1 MVIGPHQVT
10 ATALTLIVLASV
22 GCSADRGDN
31 HDLLV
36 SAAASLTNAFVEIEA
51 AFEEAHPTV
60 DVILNLGGTTALREQ
75 VLEGAPV
82 DVFVSADRS
91 NMDRVV
97 DAGEVFGKPEV
108 FAHNNLQI
116 AVPAGNP
123 AKVTGLEDFGRE
135 DLLIGLCAE
144 EVPCGE
150 LARQALRMA
159 GVTPVIDTN
168 EPDVRAL
175 LTRVEAGEL
184 DAGITYVTDVLSS
197 SGRVDGVVIS
207 EELNAPAEYWI
218 AVLANAPNADA
229 AVVFVSFLLSGE
241 GQAILGQYG
250 FVPR

>member
-1 MVIGPHQVT
+1 
-10 ATALTLIVLASV
+10 
-22 GCSADRGDN
+22 
-31 HDLLV
+31 
-36 SAAASLTNAFVEIEA
+36 
-51 AFEEAHPTV
+51 
-60 DVILNLGGTTALREQ
+60 
-75 VLEGAPV
+75 
-82 DVFVSADRS
+82 
-91 NMDRVV
+91 
-97 DAGEVFGKPEV
+97 
-108 FAHNNLQI
+108 
-116 AVPAGNP
+116 
-123 AKVTGLEDFGRE
+123 
-135 DLLIGLCAE
+135 
-144 EVPCGE
+144 
-150 LARQALRMA
+150 MA